1 MLLRWTRSRIG
12 QMTNAEPDPDDAE
25 ILMEG
30 RSGLG
35 TSESIAYRLWLMIE
49 LTGRS
54 AEHDATF
61 EVLAERLR
69 REGCAIRPR
78 TIKAHLGGTLVPS
91 QPELDAY
98 GVACEW
104 FEDNAL
110 LAEEPE
116 RYLKPLIMAEL
127 LMCTRIFG
135 MPLSRGRDTPH
146 GLDNM
151 TVAELRA
158 YRAQLVSTG
167 RLELIST

>member
-1 MLLRWTRSRIG
+1 
-12 QMTNAEPDPDDAE
+12 
-25 ILMEG
+25 MEHPASMVG

-35 TSESIAYRLWLMIE
+35 KSESIAYRLWLMIE

-54 AEHDATF
+54 ADQDSTF

-69 REGCAIRPR
+69 REGCSIRPR
-78 TIKAHLGGTLVPS
+78 TIKAHLSGTLLPS
-91 QPELDAY
+91 QPERDAY

-127 LMCTRIFG
+127 LTCTQILG
-135 MPLSRGRDTPH
+135 MPLSRCRDTPH
-146 GLDNM
+146 GLGSM
-151 TVAELRA
+151 SVAELRA
-158 YRAQLVSTG
+158 YRTQLLSTG
-167 RLELIST
+167 RLELISA